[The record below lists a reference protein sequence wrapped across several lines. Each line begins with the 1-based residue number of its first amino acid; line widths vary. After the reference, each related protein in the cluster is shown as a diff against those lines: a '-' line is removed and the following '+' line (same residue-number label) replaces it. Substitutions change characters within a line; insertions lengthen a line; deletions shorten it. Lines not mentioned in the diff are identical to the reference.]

1 MLTAALLALASG
13 QTILDGTTQ
22 SLEVVTS
29 TSAAVDY
36 VASFVDY
43 TSTTVTP
50 SASQGAISSATTT
63 VWVAAPAASTQR
75 QLRRATF
82 RNKSTTTANVLTFQ
96 KDVSGTNYE
105 MYRATLGPGEAVTLD
120 TGGEWKVFDSSGIE
134 RIPATTVIDGRTIN
148 ILKVGGVAEAAGVQH
163 SLFDRSGVPG
173 SWVPGTPGVN
183 GTNVSCNTT
192 ADATKAGSPYL
203 PDPATGG
210 YYLTA
215 AMANATTACVPI
227 VYDMLWYN
235 TGLVV
240 TTTTAQTFTTPTWP
254 ARDQESGTSG
264 EGLQFGILVTAATT
278 NAAAITNMTAEYTN
292 SDGTG
297 TRTATITSF
306 PATATLGTLV
316 PFQLQA
322 GDRGVQS
329 IQSITLGTSLVAG
342 TVSIVVFRPVALT
355 PNTVANGGAGNA
367 LLNAQPAGARLWNGS
382 CLQASFIASTT
393 TATTMVWQGQ
403 LTVR

>member
-36 VASFVDY
+36 VVSYVDY
-43 TSTTVTP
+43 TASAVTP
-50 SASQGAISSATTT
+50 SATQGAITSATTT
-63 VWVAAPAASTQR
+63 TWVAAPAASTQR

-82 RNKSTTTANVLTFQ
+82 RNKSTTTANTLTFQ

-134 RIPATTVIDGRTIN
+134 RIPATTVVDGRTLN
-148 ILKVGGVAEAAGVQH
+148 FLKIGAANEAAGVLH
-163 SLFDRSGVPG
+163 GLFDRSGVPG
-173 SWVPGTPGVN
+173 GWVPGTPGVN
-183 GTNVSCNTT
+183 GSSVSCNTT
-192 ADATKAGSPYL
+192 ADATKAGAPYL

-210 YYLTA
+210 YYLTYA
-215 AMANATTACVPI
+215 SASSTTISVPI
-227 VYDMLWYN
+227 VYDLLWYN

-240 TTTTAQTFTTPTWP
+240 TTTTAQTFTTPTLP
-254 ARDQESGTSG
+254 ARDQEGGTTG
-264 EGLQFGILVTAATT
+264 EGLQFGVLVTTATT

-306 PATATLGTLV
+306 PATATLGTFV

-329 IQSITLGTSLVAG
+329 IQSVTLGTSLVTGA
-342 TVSIVVFRPVALT
+342 VSIVVYRQVSLT
-355 PNTVANGGAGNA
+355 PAMQANGGSSTS
-367 LLNAQPAGARLWNGS
+367 LMNAQPAGARLWNGS
-382 CLQASFIASTT
+382 CLQLSYLPSTT
-393 TATTMVWQGQ
+393 TATTIYWQGQ